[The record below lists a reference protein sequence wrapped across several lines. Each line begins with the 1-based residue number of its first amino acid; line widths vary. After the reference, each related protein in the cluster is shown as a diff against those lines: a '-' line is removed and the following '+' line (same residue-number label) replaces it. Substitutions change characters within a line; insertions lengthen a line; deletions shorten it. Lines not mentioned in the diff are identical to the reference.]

1 MVFRCLKRVAVAAVC
16 ALLST
21 AAFAAGTATAT
32 NCPRPAAGSVVA
44 QPVDL
49 YSDAGVLNV
58 RLDYVTSLDS
68 DNRTLFCFITPEGIE
83 SPTLHVKPGDTL
95 KITLTNKLPALPAGT
110 PRETMSLASNVC
122 GSRTMDATSIN
133 MHFHGTNISPVCHAD
148 GVIDTLID
156 SGQTFIY
163 NVAFPRDEPPGLYW
177 YHPHVHGLS
186 DAAVQGGAS
195 GAIVVE
201 GIENAQPA
209 VAGLPARILVIRD
222 QNVHGFEPPNTT
234 PNTITAASYAGVP
247 SWDVTLNYV
256 PIAYPFLVPAVIKL
270 PPGRREFWRVLNASA
285 DTIIDLQL
293 NYDGVPQTF
302 EVVALDG
309 VCTGSQDGARRG
321 KTMKM
326 TDILL
331 PPAGRAEFIIT
342 GPAADATRAALE
354 TLEIQTGPAG
364 DNDTARTLAVLRAD
378 FAAAEPLQPM
388 PAVSA
393 WPGPQRFE
401 GLDWSEVTAH
411 RKLYFSEVPLSSNPE
426 GPTNFYITVD
436 GAKPALFSPTNP
448 PAIVTT
454 EGAVEDWT
462 IENRTQEVH
471 EFHIH
476 QIHFRL
482 LAENG
487 TPLPEEQQQFRDTV
501 QVPFWHG
508 KGPYP
513 SITVRMDF
521 RGRIAGDFVYH
532 CHILDHEDNGMMAI
546 IRVRPA
552 PG

>member
-1 MVFRCLKRVAVAAVC
+1 MGFRNLKAVVVAAFC

-21 AAFAAGTATAT
+21 AAFAEGTAAPTQ
-32 NCPRPAAGSVVA
+32 CPRPAAGSVVA

-49 YSDAGVLNV
+49 YSKAGVLNV
-58 RLDYVTSLDS
+58 TLDYLTSLDS
-68 DNRTLFCFITPEGIE
+68 DNRTLFCFITPEGVE

-95 KITLTNKLPALPAGT
+95 KITLTNTLPALPAGAQ
-110 PRETMSLASNVC
+110 RETMSLASNVC
-122 GSRTMDATSIN
+122 GSPTMDATSVNI
-133 MHFHGTNISPVCHAD
+133 HFHGTNTAPVCHAD
-148 GVIDTLID
+148 GVIDTLVD
-156 SGQTFIY
+156 SGQTFVY

-195 GAIVVE
+195 GAIVVD
-201 GIENAQPA
+201 GIENEQPV

-222 QNVHGFEPPNTT
+222 HNVHGFQPPNATT
-234 PNTITAASYAGVP
+234 PASAGVP

-256 PIAYPFLVPAVIKL
+256 PIAYPALVPAVIEL

-293 NYDGVPQTF
+293 IYNGVAQTF

-321 KTMKM
+321 TTMKM

-342 GPAADATRAALE
+342 GPANDATRATLE
-354 TLEIQTGPAG
+354 TLAIQTGPAG
-364 DNDTARTLAVLRAD
+364 DSDTGRTLAVLRTDPAP
-378 FAAAEPLQPM
+378 ALLPPM
-388 PAVSA
+388 PAASA

-401 GLDWSEVTAH
+401 GLDQAAVTAR
-411 RKLYFSEVPLSSNPE
+411 RKLYFSEVPLSNNPE

-436 GAKPALFSPTNP
+436 GATPVLFSPNNP

-476 QIHFRL
+476 QIHFLL

-487 TPLPEEQQQFRDTV
+487 ILLPEEQQQFRDTV
-501 QVPFWHG
+501 QVPYWQG
-508 KGPYP
+508 TGPYP
-513 SITVRMDF
+513 SITMRMDF

-546 IRVRPA
+546 IRVLRA